1 MRIYATIACIV
12 AMLWGLSCQR
22 SVVEPKQATLE
33 IQGGVQD
40 GILRLS
46 GDASN
51 TQLNINSNYADWT
64 AISLAP
70 WLQVTQQ
77 GSSLTLACEENLEA
91 TERKTQVQI
100 MAGGITQHIDVVQ
113 ASGTPSLELG
123 FSPRKVDALGGEVRV
138 DVNSNT
144 DAWSATTD
152 ASWIQ
157 IKRDLRE
164 GQLVLDIDKNIERHE
179 RTAIVSVRASLEGEA
194 QQFEVR
200 QSGVIYWLIPILG
213 GNLTPEQV
221 SESEQSRKHVLQG
234 LPPLYSRERIFKY
247 TTVSH
252 AFPRIDYS
260 FNHLGMHLF
269 SKAILRNVAI
279 LTEPDLSEY
288 KAFIESEGFSH
299 LGQHVYWHD
308 KQRVEAEILLN
319 TAEPCVRFAHYPA
332 QPSDITTG
340 HPFPLASVTIG
351 TSTVAD
357 VDAYQTS
364 IGGVLGATATASR
377 RVFTHTPS
385 DGKSKPFTYTYTFS
399 AGTLSTL
406 VYRNPNFSNY
416 IYVGG
421 NMVYPTADLRR
432 MLREEGFEYYS
443 FDQYSMFKRVY
454 RNPQTRVELTLELT
468 SGGGYA
474 IQMTFRRYF
483 VI

>member
-1 MRIYATIACIV
+1 MRIYATIACIM
-12 AMLWGLSCQR
+12 AMLFSLSCQR
-22 SVVEPKQATLE
+22 SVVEPKQATLN
-33 IQGGVQD
+33 IQGGIQD

-46 GDASN
+46 GEASN
-51 TQLNINSNYADWT
+51 TQLNINSNYTDWT

-77 GSSLTLACEENLEA
+77 GSSLTLTCEENLEA
-91 TERKTQVQI
+91 IERKTQVQI

-113 ASGTPSLELG
+113 ASGAPSLELG

-152 ASWIQ
+152 ATWIQ

-164 GQLVLDIDKNIERHE
+164 GQLVLNIDKNIERHE
-179 RTAIVSVRASLEGEA
+179 RTATVRVRTSLEGEA
-194 QQFEVR
+194 HQFEVTQR
-200 QSGVIYWLIPILG
+200 GVVYWLIPILG
-213 GNLTPEQV
+213 SNLTPEQV

-247 TTVSH
+247 TTVSQ

-260 FNHLGMHLF
+260 FNHLGTHLF

-279 LTEPDLSEY
+279 LAEPDLSEY
-288 KAFIESEGFSH
+288 KSFIESEGFSL
-299 LGQHVYWHD
+299 LGQHVYWND

-332 QPSDITTG
+332 QPSEITTG
-340 HPFPLASVTIG
+340 HPFPLASATIG
-351 TSTVAD
+351 TSTTDD

-377 RVFTHTPS
+377 RVFTHTPG
-385 DGKSKPFTYTYTFS
+385 DGSKPFTYTYTFR
-399 AGTLSTL
+399 GGVLYTL
-406 VYRNPNFSNY
+406 VYRNPNYSKY

-432 MLREEGFEYYS
+432 ILREEGFEYYS
-443 FDQYSMFKRVY
+443 FEPYSLFKRVY
-454 RNPQTRVELTLELT
+454 RNPQTGVELTLELT
-468 SGGGYA
+468 SGQYA
-474 IQMTFRRYF
+474 IQMTFKRYF